1 MSPEDL
7 LLILAAEAN
16 RRGLLVPE
24 IRSEQ
29 ARSSAERLL
38 RVVGITP
45 AAPPR
50 ALGPGLADSQ
60 TQMLPLYP
68 NYGVGR
74 VPTRGKGK

>member
-29 ARSSAERLL
+29 SRHCAERLL
-38 RVVGITP
+38 RVAGITP
-45 AAPPR
+45 SAPPR

-60 TQMLPLYP
+60 TQMLPMYP
-68 NYGVGR
+68 SYESGR
-74 VPTRGKGK
+74 VRAHGKE